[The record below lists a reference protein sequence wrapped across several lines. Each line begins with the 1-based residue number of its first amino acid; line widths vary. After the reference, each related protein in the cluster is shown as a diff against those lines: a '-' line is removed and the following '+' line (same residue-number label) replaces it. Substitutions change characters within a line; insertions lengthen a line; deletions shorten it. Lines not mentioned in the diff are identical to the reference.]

1 MKRAWQQVSN
11 IIWVYANGAMCNGGA
26 PVGTSEKRD
35 LGGSKGGIDS
45 DGYEKENAGT
55 VRVRQKKR

>member
-1 MKRAWQQVSN
+1 MAASQQHNYGSMRMVRC
-11 IIWVYANGAMCNGGA
+11 AMCNGGA